1 MTSFM
6 VVGTIRKMF
15 GYYDFSIN
23 DRFTRVIG
31 YFVRDLFVSD
41 VNNFSGIKEVVLS
54 FLFIKKI
61 FEFEIVFR
69 FKGSFLTVSI
79 RFDYGFGRFFKRSN
93 FRITNGCR
101 SLEFYKGL
109 NVNCFRRVGLVC

>member
-1 MTSFM
+1 
-6 VVGTIRKMF
+6 MF

-23 DRFTRVIG
+23 DCFMCVIG
-31 YFVRDLFVSD
+31 YFVRDLFVLD

-69 FKGSFLTVSI
+69 FKGLFLMVLI
-79 RFDYGFGRFFKRSN
+79 CFDYGFGWFFKRSN
-93 FRITNGCR
+93 F
-101 SLEFYKGL
+101 
-109 NVNCFRRVGLVC
+109 